1 MVFWWC
7 PDCWKIYI
15 LKDSY
20 KKHRKRQAC
29 FRVHKA
35 TEAKESREMAK
46 SIIENMESYVSG
58 LLSANSLSE
67 VEIAEK
73 LNNSSYAPE
82 LKKNHNA
89 LW

>member
-1 MVFWWC
+1 
-7 PDCWKIYI
+7 
-15 LKDSY
+15 
-20 KKHRKRQAC
+20 
-29 FRVHKA
+29 
-35 TEAKESREMAK
+35 MAK